1 MPNFCMTLS
10 YDGTRYNGWQ
20 RQGNTPD
27 TIQGRLEAVLSDL
40 LDQPVEVAGS
50 GRTDAGVHA
59 RMQTASFRART
70 DLPAPELLRQ
80 LRARLPGDI
89 GVLTLTEAAPRFH
102 ARLSCRSKTYVYRVW
117 NSETPNVF
125 ERRYVYALAQ
135 PLDTAAM
142 QRAAA
147 LLCGTHDYTSFC
159 ANRRMKKSAVRT
171 VNAITVERLGE
182 EVRLTFSGDGFL
194 YHMVRILTGT
204 LLEVGLGQRDADT
217 MPAILAARDRSA
229 AGPTAPA
236 RGLILW
242 ETRYAHTPRS
252 RRGETRMKEE
262 CLICGAPLE
271 YLETDVQMQCEI
283 CRKKE
288 LAKTRCVNG
297 HYVCSDCHMQGLD
310 SIVELCLRETACD
323 PIAIVE
329 RMMALP
335 SCHMHGPEHHV
346 MVGAAL
352 LTAYH
357 NAGGDIA
364 LSDALM
370 EMLRRGKS
378 VPGGACGFWGACG
391 AGISTGMFV
400 SIISRSTPLTDEPF
414 ALSHKMTAAAL
425 GQIGEIGGPR
435 CCKRDSFLSILT
447 AIDFV
452 KEHFGIA
459 LQKPEVV
466 CRYAAQNNQ
475 CIGKRCPF
483 SAANH

>member
-1 MPNFCMTLS
+1 MPNFRMTLS

-40 LDQPVEVAGS
+40 LAQPVEVAGS

-59 RMQTASFRART
+59 RMQTASFRAKT
-70 DLPAPELLRQ
+70 NLPAPELLRR
-80 LRARLPGDI
+80 LRAQLPGDI
-89 GVLTLTEAAPRFH
+89 GVLTLTEAEPRFH
-102 ARLSCRSKTYVYRVW
+102 ARLSCRGKTYVYRVW
-117 NSETPNVF
+117 NSDTPNVF
-125 ERRYVYALAQ
+125 ERRYVYALPQ

-147 LLCGTHDYTSFC
+147 LLCGRHDYTSFC
-159 ANRRMKKSAVRT
+159 ANRHMKKSAVRT
-171 VNAITVERLGE
+171 VDAITVERLGE

-217 MPAILAARDRSA
+217 MPAILAARDRAA
-229 AGPTAPA
+229 AGATAPA

-357 NAGGDIA
+357 NVGGDIA
-364 LSDALM
+364 LSDTLM

>member
-102 ARLSCRSKTYVYRVW
+102 ARLSCRGKTYVYRIW

-159 ANRRMKKSAVRT
+159 ANRRMKKSA
-171 VNAITVERLGE
+171 
-182 EVRLTFSGDGFL
+182 
-194 YHMVRILTGT
+194 
-204 LLEVGLGQRDADT
+204 
-217 MPAILAARDRSA
+217 ARDRSA

-242 ETRYAHTPRS
+242 ETRY
-252 RRGETRMKEE
+252 
-262 CLICGAPLE
+262 
-271 YLETDVQMQCEI
+271 
-283 CRKKE
+283 
-288 LAKTRCVNG
+288 
-297 HYVCSDCHMQGLD
+297 
-310 SIVELCLRETACD
+310 
-323 PIAIVE
+323 
-329 RMMALP
+329 
-335 SCHMHGPEHHV
+335 
-346 MVGAAL
+346 
-352 LTAYH
+352 
-357 NAGGDIA
+357 
-364 LSDALM
+364 
-370 EMLRRGKS
+370 
-378 VPGGACGFWGACG
+378 
-391 AGISTGMFV
+391 
-400 SIISRSTPLTDEPF
+400 
-414 ALSHKMTAAAL
+414 
-425 GQIGEIGGPR
+425 
-435 CCKRDSFLSILT
+435 
-447 AIDFV
+447 
-452 KEHFGIA
+452 
-459 LQKPEVV
+459 
-466 CRYAAQNNQ
+466 
-475 CIGKRCPF
+475 
-483 SAANH
+483 